1 MMRRLT
7 DADYSIDAVTAAKA
21 LLGAWLC
28 RRLDDGMVMRR
39 RITETEAYCG
49 ASGSRATGRGRSSPP
64 RRALASPTPPR
75 ATSAAN
81 GGLRLSNNYGFFKKF
96 LGALAA

>member
-28 RRLDDGMVMRR
+28 RRLDDGMLNVV
-39 RITETEAYCG
+39 
-49 ASGSRATGRGRSSPP
+49 SSPP
-64 RRALASPTPPR
+64 RRVLASPTPPR

-81 GGLRLSNNYGFFKKF
+81 GGLRPFNNFF
-96 LGALAA
+96 AAASETAGGIP